1 MAFTV
6 PTAEPPVTTGLIAG
20 DWIAASSMESL
31 VLRDR
36 FLFATRRRL
45 IASIGKVVTTAAGSF
60 QATRV
65 LRVITSATSNGELA
79 IGVTASDDC
88 SVRVSILFVTSVALT
103 TTGPGCV
110 IGRLGGVP
118 INTWTNL
125 VVEVKSNTGSP
136 VTIYGINIQETVLT
150 DADLP

>member
-20 DWIAASSMESL
+20 DWITASSMESL

-45 IASIGKVVTTAAGSF
+45 IASIGKVVTTAAASF

-65 LRVITSATSNGELA
+65 FRFITSATSNGTLA

-88 SVRVSILFVTSVALT
+88 TVRVSILLGPSVSIT
-103 TTGPGCV
+103 TGGPGC
-110 IGRLGGVP
+110 IIDRLSGVP
-118 INTWTNL
+118 INTWTML

-136 VTIYGINIQETVLT
+136 VTIYGINIQETIL
-150 DADLP
+150 DAADLP